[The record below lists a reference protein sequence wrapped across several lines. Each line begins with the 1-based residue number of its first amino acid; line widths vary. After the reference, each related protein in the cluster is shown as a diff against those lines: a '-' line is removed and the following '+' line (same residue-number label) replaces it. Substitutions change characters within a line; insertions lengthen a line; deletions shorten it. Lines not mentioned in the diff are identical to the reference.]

1 MQTVVAHSSERMKSA
16 SDFTKNLAA
25 SKKRKDESGSLEKGR
40 IEYPGDGWTIFE
52 HGSSWSVFV
61 DGRRIR
67 IHSSSTTMRCQMVK
81 PDCPYHHTSPILI
94 LDEMNYK
101 LASLHVLHSIS
112 DRSRISREKRK
123 REKFWKQFSKFVMC
137 ILKKEWKNLLS
148 LVAIPRFDL
157 VRFVA

>member
-1 MQTVVAHSSERMKSA
+1 MQSVVAHSSERMKFWFHEKFGRFEEEEGWEWISRKRTNRI
-16 SDFTKNLAA
+16 SGWRMDDFQ
-25 SKKRKDESGSLEKGR
+25 
-40 IEYPGDGWTIFE
+40 FE

-81 PDCPYHHTSPILI
+81 PDCPYHHISPILI

-148 LVAIPRFDL
+148 LVATPRFDL